1 MSLYPNPDPRA
12 PGPYQIHFSVA
23 CQTKHISGNMI
34 FLILIL
40 TRLPN
45 IAVTDDYPDFFAV
58 KRNVNGR
65 YTGYKIFTRVEDCAV
80 YISGDNRVLFQEKG
94 TWKIANLIGSHAR
107 DCQSILNSVRV
118 LNVFPQVALKGPT
131 KITIKREN
139 VFHSSFEIMSL
150 PRCKEIEGLKLSTA
164 FKVFSARDKKDCLNE
179 DHWGLNFPNQNII
192 TSFSHSRSF
201 AQCKYE
207 VDERVT
213 LVEDIRAT
221 LFIHSSCDQKTGSDV
236 TEEKIKTRMEIGS
249 DAMEEKIKTRIEIG
263 SDAMEEKIKT
273 RMEIGSDAIEEKIK
287 TRMEIGSDTIEE
299 KIKTRMDT
307 ESDVMREKINT
318 RMLPST
324 VSKTTTTTIMH
335 DPNTSTTTTV
345 SSFSESEDGGF
356 GKSTMIKVS
365 IGAGIAV
372 VLVVGVLVGFFIK
385 RNEKMEKIRLEQKI
399 NGTNE
404 RYENEIYGPD
414 HYYANDN
421 EAEVKYENNEVED
434 YYDSM

>member
-1 MSLYPNPDPRA
+1 
-12 PGPYQIHFSVA
+12 
-23 CQTKHISGNMI
+23 MI

-80 YISGDNRVLFQEKG
+80 YISGDQRVLFQEKG

-249 DAMEEKIKTRIEIG
+249 DAMEEKIKTR
-263 SDAMEEKIKT
+263 
-273 RMEIGSDAIEEKIK
+273 
-287 TRMEIGSDTIEE
+287 MEIGSDTIEE

-385 RNEKMEKIRLEQKI
+385 RNEKMKKIRLEQKI

>member
-12 PGPYQIHFSVA
+12 PGPYQIHFSVD

-80 YISGDNRVLFQEKG
+80 YISGDQRVLFQEKG

-249 DAMEEKIKTRIEIG
+249 DAMEEKIKTR
-263 SDAMEEKIKT
+263 
-273 RMEIGSDAIEEKIK
+273 
-287 TRMEIGSDTIEE
+287 MEIGSDTIEE

-385 RNEKMEKIRLEQKI
+385 RNEKMKKIRLEQKI